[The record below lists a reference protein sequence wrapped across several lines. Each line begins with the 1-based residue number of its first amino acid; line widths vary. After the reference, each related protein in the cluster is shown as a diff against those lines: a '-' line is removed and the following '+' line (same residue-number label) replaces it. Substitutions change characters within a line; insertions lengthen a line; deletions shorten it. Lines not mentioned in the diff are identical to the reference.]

1 MEKTTVL
8 SLQGNSKIDK
18 IFLRFDLITQKW
30 TELSPMNTSR
40 AFFSAVAS
48 SNLSSIYVMGGVTE
62 GGKAVNHVER
72 FDMLTNQWEY
82 LAPMCNA
89 R

>member
-1 MEKTTVL
+1 M
-8 SLQGNSKIDK
+8 
-18 IFLRFDLITQKW
+18 TQKW
-30 TELSPMNTSR
+30 TELIPMNTSR
-40 AFFSAVAS
+40 SFFSAVAS